1 MILAD
6 RLRHFPS
13 WRENAPIELHQNIQ
27 HLTFTPDKINI
38 IRGAVERSYFKYSLL
53 LTLNGWPSKSSK
65 LPRIA
70 RQFWGAR
77 DELTIEEGVL
87 LKGDCMCIPPELYNR
102 SLHELHET
110 HLGMEKMQ
118 HRARATMY
126 WPRMNAD
133 IIEYVK
139 CCKTCIHNKATQ
151 HRQPMIPRDVPDT
164 SWQDLTAD
172 FFTYKTNDYLL
183 VADTFSKYPFTYKMH
198 KKTAESSHSQ
208 VNSTIFTIW
217 SSKHYFNR

>member
-6 RLRHFPS
+6 RLSRFPS

-38 IRGAVERSYFKYSLL
+38 IRGAVERDPILSTVYRI
-53 LTLNGWPSKSSK
+53 TLNGWPSKISK
-65 LPRIA
+65 VPRIA
-70 RQFWGAR
+70 RQFLGAR
-77 DELTIEEGVL
+77 DELTIEDGVL

-110 HLGMEKMQ
+110 HLSIEKMQ

-126 WPRMNAD
+126 WPGMNAD

-139 CCKTCIHNKATQ
+139 CCKTCIQNKATQ
-151 HRQPMIPRDVPDT
+151 HMQPMIQRC
-164 SWQDLTAD
+164 AR
-172 FFTYKTNDYLL
+172 
-183 VADTFSKYPFTYKMH
+183 YPLARPYC
-198 KKTAESSHSQ
+198 
-208 VNSTIFTIW
+208 
-217 SSKHYFNR
+217 